1 MKAQAPPGAL
11 KNASAWL
18 HRIATRHSLRRRTKP
33 DGKKLAG
40 SYQATSTSTP
50 LTSAVASSTLGSLV
64 TSLWIPQIAKNTGKP
79 M

>member
-1 MKAQAPPGAL
+1 MKAQALSQAL

-18 HRIATRHSLRRRTKP
+18 HKIATRHSLRRRTKP
-33 DGKKLAG
+33 GGKKLAG